1 MKDNSWWVNYKWVIT
16 KTRSCIRDKVKVVLD
31 STNSAKKELNNAT
44 GNDRSNLAAKS
55 NLVDMKAK
63 VNKLG
68 INKLVNVRTSLN
80 RCWQDESCSC
90 RLEKSK

>member
-16 KTRSCIRDKVKVVLD
+16 KTRSRIRDKVKVVLD

-80 RCWQDESCSC
+80 RCW
-90 RLEKSK
+90 